1 MGKRNVMNLLLVG
14 AIGLPATSLV
24 GGFAYFF
31 VPPGCV
37 STLVHGAAR
46 RPRVSS
52 RDRAIGSM
60 ISLSLSTQQ
69 RGGIGRRNSIAPRRS
84 IARSIARLDRIA
96 DARRPHRSP
105 PPLLYKSQ
113 RRRRRRRPS
122 REGRAGQRRQEV
134 RVAQDAP
141 PGRPHAHA
149 GSQGARRGSLSRA
162 PRRDDGR
169 ASSSVVVRGIRGGRA
184 RDRARASTARSR
196 RLARPALGSDKLIGR
211 SARRA
216 RLSLGSTRGKK
227 TIVTIQ
233 FIPSFAIP
241 RR

>member
-1 MGKRNVMNLLLVG
+1 
-14 AIGLPATSLV
+14 
-24 GGFAYFF
+24 
-31 VPPGCV
+31 
-37 STLVHGAAR
+37 
-46 RPRVSS
+46 
-52 RDRAIGSM
+52 M
-60 ISLSLSTQQ
+60 ISLSLSPHSSV
-69 RGGIGRRNSIAPRRS
+69 GGDRKEELDRSVRPPRVDPSRARSLASIASLTRAVP
-84 IARSIARLDRIA
+84 IA
-96 DARRPHRSP
+96 SP

-113 RRRRRRRPS
+113 RRRRRRRPA

-196 RLARPALGSDKLIGR
+196 RLARPALGSDKEIDR

-227 TIVTIQ
+227 TIVMTQ